1 MQNDDSTK
9 IRIYINIYIFI
20 QMILPTYAYQQH
32 KNWNSFNKGIE
43 IDVQIKYEKF
53 NEDDLH

>member
-1 MQNDDSTK
+1 M
-9 IRIYINIYIFI
+9 I
-20 QMILPTYAYQQH
+20 ILPTYAYQHH

-43 IDVQIKYEKF
+43 IDQIEYEKF